1 MLSYT
6 DIQTENLL
14 SATGCEA
21 HARVIEYSPALPLR
35 LKICFRKFPRSQDC
49 GSGEELI
56 VANNGC
62 AMIAIYQHMDAKK
75 QYIVP
80 PDPDSGLNMEVFREK
95 HWFR

>member
-1 MLSYT
+1 VVLIVPTSLRPEFRWYPQST
-6 DIQTENLL
+6 IERKSTGRH
-14 SATGCEA
+14 AT
-21 HARVIEYSPALPLR
+21 
-35 LKICFRKFPRSQDC
+35 QDC

-62 AMIAIYQHMDAKK
+62 VKIARYQHMDAKK

-80 PDPDSGLNMEVFREK
+80 PDPDSGLNMEDFREK